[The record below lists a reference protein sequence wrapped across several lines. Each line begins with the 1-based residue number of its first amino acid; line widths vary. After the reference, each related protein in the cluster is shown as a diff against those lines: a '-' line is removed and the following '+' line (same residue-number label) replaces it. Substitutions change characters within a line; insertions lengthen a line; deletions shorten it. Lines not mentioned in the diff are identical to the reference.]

1 MIASIASFGKTVS
14 SQFLLLCFAIC
25 LVCAVPTLWFVNQ
38 QAEEIVLVD
47 FSERLERRRANLEQE
62 YHTGGLPFLQEKIR
76 SRIERGVIDKG
87 ILLLVDP
94 AGRKVEGNAAQW
106 PAEVKAQQG
115 WQSVS
120 LQLSVGE
127 PWQPH
132 LVSVTT
138 LPNGYRLLLS
148 GLLDD
153 QEAVRAAIA
162 KATLGAFLLAMVLA
176 LLGSLVI
183 RRHLDRMVTVVAT
196 AARNIADGNLS
207 QRTPRN
213 YSDDPLDNVSASLN
227 RILRRIEALIEEN
240 RTTTDTL
247 AHDLRSPL
255 TRISANLEQA
265 LRRSGECSPRGNL
278 LAIEREVELMRR
290 MIEETLEI
298 SRAEA
303 GIGRE
308 NFVMVDLAEVLNDL
322 YEMYLPLAESE
333 GVVLLLDGAEQLPA
347 MCNRGLVTRAIA
359 NLIDNAFKHA
369 LDGGQ
374 ITLAC
379 KKRGCE
385 ALIIVGDRGS
395 GIPDEVLDESLGK
408 LRRLPLSRAV
418 PGMGLGLPLVA
429 AVARL
434 HNGTLQLR
442 DNQPGLLA
450 TLRMPMTISDSP
462 AQPQPATLSID
473 MALDEF
479 ASGDDCERLL
489 RRAEIE

>member
-1 MIASIASFGKTVS
+1 MIASFASFGNTVAS
-14 SQFLLLCFAIC
+14 RFLLLCFGIC
-25 LVCAVPTLWFVNQ
+25 LVCAVPTLWFVNL

-47 FSERLERRRANLEQE
+47 FSERLERRRANLEDE
-62 YHTGGLPFLQEKIR
+62 YQTGGLAFLREKIR

-87 ILLLVDP
+87 VLLLVDP
-94 AGRKVEGNAAQW
+94 AGRKVEGNASHW
-106 PAEVKAQQG
+106 PAEIDDQEG
-115 WQSVS
+115 WQT
-120 LQLSVGE
+120 VGLRLAAE
-127 PWQPH
+127 ERPHPH

-138 LPNGYRLLLS
+138 LPNGYRFVLS

-153 QEAVRAAIA
+153 QEAVRTAMA
-162 KATLGAFLLAMVLA
+162 KATLGALLLAAVLA

-183 RRHLDRMVTVVAT
+183 RRYLDRMVTVVAT

-213 YSDDPLDNVSASLN
+213 YSDDPMDNVSASLN

-255 TRISANLEQA
+255 TRITANLEQA
-265 LRRSGECSPRGNL
+265 LSRSDERSPRDKL

-308 NFVMVDLAEVLNDL
+308 NFVMIDLAEVLNDL
-322 YEMYLPLAESE
+322 HEMYLPLAESE
-333 GVVLLLDGAEQLPA
+333 GIALLLDGAEQVPL
-347 MCNRGLVTRAIA
+347 MCNRGLITRAVA

-408 LRRLPLSRAV
+408 LRRLPLSRAL

-450 TLRMPMTISDSP
+450 TLKMPMTIANSP
-462 AQPQPATLSID
+462 AQPQPATHSID
-473 MALDEF
+473 VALD
-479 ASGDDCERLL
+479 
-489 RRAEIE
+489 